1 MALVEIKYKMRTMNF
16 NDFYWHDSVIYN
28 ITINRTN
35 PGVNDEIVFEL
46 QWAEEKERVL
56 FIFEEVYMTD
66 MKLNFGIVAEENILS
81 AALLGSDNSYL
92 VSFYARWKGV
102 MDGIELNTYKIDLN
116 STGGKI
122 IIIAKSFRV
131 E

>member
-1 MALVEIKYKMRTMNF
+1 MNF

-28 ITINRTN
+28 ITINRNN
-35 PGVNDEIVFEL
+35 PGVNDEIIFEI
-46 QWAEEKERVL
+46 QWTEQKNKALLV
-56 FIFEEVYMTD
+56 FEEVYMSEL
-66 MKLNFGIVAEENILS
+66 KLNFGIVAEETILS
-81 AALLGSDNSYL
+81 ASTLSKDNSYL
-92 VSFYARWKGV
+92 AEFYTKWKGA
-102 MDGIELNTYKIDLN
+102 MDDIKLNTYKIDLN